1 MQTTD
6 LRDRDDGRSSRVD
19 HPPAIRR
26 VLVQSKM
33 RPGPVIVGKLR
44 PEDAPKMRLV
54 QDDDV
59 VETLSSDRADHALDE
74 RILPGTRR
82 RGHDLGDGHARHA
95 ALAQR
100 QILQDQF
107 SMSTNSQRQRPTD
120 AVVDPYHTPVPITP
134 IPFAQLKRAS
144 TAIS

>member
-1 MQTTD
+1 MID
-6 LRDRDDGRSSRVD
+6 
-19 HPPAIRR
+19 PA
-26 VLVQSKM
+26 
-33 RPGPVIVGKLR
+33 GATIV
-44 PEDAPKMRLV
+44 AV
-54 QDDDV
+54 DDDV

-100 QILQDQF
+100 QIVQDQF

-120 AVVDPYHTPVPITP
+120 DDQ
-134 IPFAQLKRAS
+134 QLEHVLILAGAGARINSEKF
-144 TAIS
+144 